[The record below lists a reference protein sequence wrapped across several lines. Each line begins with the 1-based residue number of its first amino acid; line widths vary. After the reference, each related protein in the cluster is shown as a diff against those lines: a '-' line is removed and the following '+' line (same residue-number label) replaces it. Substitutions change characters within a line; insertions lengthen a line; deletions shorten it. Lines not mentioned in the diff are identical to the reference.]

1 MLIEEKEAE
10 VVAKIGMS
18 LVLEMVEQEKHQKYR
33 CKLIEQS
40 ESLLF
45 VDYPINELNGK
56 TAFFMIG
63 TKFIA
68 SYVGLDGS
76 VYQFVTELKNKAN
89 IKIPALVLSYPDD
102 EGLKRIQRRDY
113 VRISS
118 TNDIAIHAKT
128 MEFPP
133 FTTVTNNISGGGLTF
148 LLPDQISILPGTKL
162 DAWLVLYLKSSVIKH
177 LQIEAVVIR
186 TMQGIEG
193 RCNTV
198 SIQFEKIDDQTRQ
211 TIIRYC
217 FERQLRERRQMPS

>member
-18 LVLEMVEQEKHQKYR
+18 LVLETIEREKHEKYR

-56 TAFFMIG
+56 TAFFMTG

-68 SYVGLDGS
+68 SFVGLDGS

-89 IKIPALVLSYPDD
+89 IKIPALALSYPGD

-113 VRISS
+113 VRIAS
-118 TNDIAIHAKT
+118 TNDIAIHAKA

-133 FTTVTNNISGGGLTF
+133 FTTVTTNISGGGLAF
-148 LLPDQISILPGTKL
+148 LLPEQISLLPGNKL
-162 DAWLVLYLKSSVIKH
+162 DAWLVLYLESGIVKH
-177 LQIEAVVIR
+177 LQLEAVVIR
-186 TMQGIEG
+186 TKQGKEG
-193 RCNTV
+193 RSNTV
-198 SIQFEKIDDQTRQ
+198 SIQFEEIDDQTRQ

-217 FERQLRERRQMPS
+217 FERQLRERRQKLN